1 MLLPNG
7 SIAVMIHTDDNQGW
21 SGDVIAVANS
31 WRGPFY
37 VTVPDSAV
45 NNEPDKQEDPF
56 MWLDK
61 RGHFHALV
69 HLMFDPPGNGP
80 CGLWAGG
87 HMSSLDG
94 TSWTPISRAYNT
106 SVTTTDGNVYT
117 FSRRERPK
125 LIFDSNKNPT
135 HIFNGAIP
143 TGGAGGVNTY
153 TIVAPINLN

>member
-1 MLLPNG
+1 
-7 SIAVMIHTDDNQGW
+7 
-21 SGDVIAVANS
+21 
-31 WRGPFY
+31 
-37 VTVPDSAV
+37 
-45 NNEPDKQEDPF
+45 

-87 HMSSLDG
+87 HMCSLDG